1 MDSSAKTRLGNAA
14 LGSIL
19 VAVGAFI
26 SIETLL
32 LSASSQRSTIGP
44 KFFPVLVAVGLIVN
58 GCVLLWEAF
67 RQSSIR
73 EEWPEFDLRPVAIVL
88 IGLILQMVLLEPA
101 GWVIATTFL
110 FAVIAR
116 AFGSRRLLLDLAI
129 GFVLSVLSFYLFNEA
144 LGLSLPGGFI
154 VDYFDEL

>member
-1 MDSSAKTRLGNAA
+1 MDSSAKTRVGNAA
-14 LGSIL
+14 LGGIL
-19 VAVGAFI
+19 IALGIFIAV
-26 SIETLL
+26 ETLL

-44 KFFPVLVAVGLIVN
+44 KFFPVLIAVGLTIN
-58 GCVLLWEAF
+58 GFVLLWEAF

-73 EEWPEFDLRPVAIVL
+73 EEWPKLDMWPVMIVL

-101 GWVIATTFL
+101 GWVIATMLL
-110 FAVIAR
+110 FVVIAR
-116 AFGSRRLLLDLAI
+116 AFGSRRVLLDLSI

-154 VDYFDEL
+154 ADYFDEM